1 MAKLKNIKITTLF
14 VSFSLFFGLIAA
26 IIMPVASVP
35 DETYHF
41 NISFNE
47 FLSNKEMEKNVAN
60 TPSKQR
66 LLGAEDL
73 FAIRDTSVAGSA
85 DDLFKLSF
93 TRKVEVLEQSH
104 FRIKFNKESLLH
116 LPQALGVLLGYL
128 IYPSYGLMF
137 FLGRVFNLLFYIGL
151 IYIAI
156 KKAAFGKLPISVIA
170 HFPITIQQAA
180 SLSYDTTLFVTV
192 FLVFSLMTR
201 IWSGQHKIS
210 WKWVI
215 YFPLILLVL
224 YLTKKSALILLSLLL
239 TLPTTFFNN
248 KKIQTLS
255 HRFWNFWNKHKWLV
269 LLVLVLGSSVVF
281 RFLFQSHGGFM
292 RWAHIMFNTYFA
304 TWINGN
310 LDPIIVSG
318 MVGAFSAF
326 SYRLPE
332 WLIILTFV
340 ILSWLMLSDKKV
352 KIDNR
357 VVFISSCIFI
367 YNILLTG
374 TMMYLGWT
382 GGKGNVSIGEQGR
395 YYTPFLIY
403 LLPLFM
409 KISEKVKVEI
419 TGTHRKLMA
428 FGLCFVNLSLFIIL
442 TIIFW
447 FSKG

>member
-1 MAKLKNIKITTLF
+1 
-14 VSFSLFFGLIAA
+14 
-26 IIMPVASVP
+26 
-35 DETYHF
+35 
-41 NISFNE
+41 
-47 FLSNKEMEKNVAN
+47 
-60 TPSKQR
+60 
-66 LLGAEDL
+66 
-73 FAIRDTSVAGSA
+73 
-85 DDLFKLSF
+85 
-93 TRKVEVLEQSH
+93 
-104 FRIKFNKESLLH
+104 
-116 LPQALGVLLGYL
+116 
-128 IYPSYGLMF
+128 
-137 FLGRVFNLLFYIGL
+137 
-151 IYIAI
+151 
-156 KKAAFGKLPISVIA
+156 
-170 HFPITIQQAA
+170 
-180 SLSYDTTLFVTV
+180 
-192 FLVFSLMTR
+192 
-201 IWSGQHKIS
+201 
-210 WKWVI
+210 
-215 YFPLILLVL
+215 
-224 YLTKKSALILLSLLL
+224 
-239 TLPTTFFNN
+239 
-248 KKIQTLS
+248 
-255 HRFWNFWNKHKWLV
+255 
-269 LLVLVLGSSVVF
+269 
-281 RFLFQSHGGFM
+281 
-292 RWAHIMFNTYFA
+292 
-304 TWINGN
+304 
-310 LDPIIVSG
+310 